1 MDSCDRIEIL
11 WSGGV
16 TSGIYADDR
25 EGGRVIVDV
34 PDTGPVLMRV
44 AEFGSPRAVRGGT
57 PQEWGSPL
65 DEAWEY
71 LHARGAVDDTTEV
84 ATS

>member
-16 TSGIYADDR
+16 TTGIYADDR
-25 EGGRVIVDV
+25 NGGRVIVDV
-34 PDTGPVLMRV
+34 PGEGPTLMEKS
-44 AEFGSPRAVRGGT
+44 EFGRCKLRGGSGVD
-57 PQEWGSPL
+57 WGTPL

-71 LHARGAVDDTTEV
+71 LHARGAVDDTTERV
-84 ATS
+84 